1 MKKLLII
8 LSFIFILT
16 GCNRSVVDLSYH
28 YNYAKV
34 ISGDTIIKEGKVKNW
49 SDYENSDSVS
59 ITFDDGTKIY
69 THISNI
75 ILIEE

>member
-16 GCNRSVVDLSYH
+16 GCNTSIVDSSY
-28 YNYAKV
+28 YNYAKI

-49 SDYENSDSVS
+49 NGYDDFVS

-69 THISNI
+69 THISNA
-75 ILIEE
+75 ILIEG

>member
-28 YNYAKV
+28 YNYAKIV
-34 ISGDTIIKEGKVKNW
+34 SGDTIIKEGKVKNW
-49 SDYENSDSVS
+49 SDYETSDSVS
-59 ITFDDGTKIY
+59 IAYDDGTKIY
-69 THISNI
+69 TQISNV
-75 ILIEE
+75 ILCQE

>member
-16 GCNRSVVDLSYH
+16 GCDASVVDSSH
-28 YNYAKV
+28 YNYAKI

-49 SDYENSDSVS
+49 NGYDDFVS
-59 ITFDDGTKIY
+59 ITFNDGTKIY
-69 THISNI
+69 THISNV